1 MKIKNMI
8 KTNAMRKYRKSLAV
22 MLASLLVASSLPV
35 SGGMTLAAQD
45 VTAKL
50 ALTITSTQ
58 HFGDNPE
65 ELGGTFVGDDLE
77 LRGLN
82 FPGLINASSS
92 HLLMLQTFG
101 VNVSCHVFEI
111 NGVQIPGALRDRNNV
126 NEWVTEIAQIPA
138 NVLKASGNT
147 LRIVARNNACGAGGD
162 LDDFA
167 IDNVVI
173 FYR

>member
-8 KTNAMRKYRKSLAV
+8 KTNTMRKYRKSLSIA
-22 MLASLLVASSLPV
+22 LATLLLAASFPV
-35 SGGMTLAAQD
+35 NGGTALAAQD
-45 VTAKL
+45 ITAKL
-50 ALTITSTQ
+50 ALTITSVQ

-77 LRGLN
+77 LRDLN
-82 FPGLINASSS
+82 LPGLISGGRS
-92 HLLMLQTFG
+92 HLLMLQTYG

-111 NGVQIPGALRDRNNV
+111 NGVQIAGALRDRNNV